1 MSGTNNPYDPTEIYK
16 RWAQQNEQFQSEFQ
30 KGFERMR
37 RQIDEISRL
46 PESWRKISEQM
57 EAVSK
62 QGGFGQMAEGAQ
74 QFTDMMKAA
83 MSPWQQSTG
92 QPAVGHSRTQYAAGM
107 GRIQDQHRQQRQD
120 IHTWEAER
128 NALPEAERNALGLEE
143 GDLVQ
148 VVVLPV
154 VKKEVN
160 K

>member
-16 RWAQQNEQFQSEFQ
+16 RWTQQNEQFQSEFQ

-92 QPAVGHSRTQYAAGM
+92 QPSVPNMLLGWAAFKTSIGSN
-107 GRIQDQHRQQRQD
+107 GRIS
-120 IHTWEAER
+120 I
-128 NALPEAERNALGLEE
+128 PEAERNALGLEE

>member
-16 RWAQQNEQFQSEFQ
+16 RWTQQNEQFQSEFQ

-37 RQIDEISRL
+37 QQIDEISRL

-62 QGGFGQMAEGAQ
+62 QGGFGQMVEGAQ

-92 QPAVGHSRTQYAAGM
+92 QPAVPNMLLGWAAFKTSIGSN
-107 GRIQDQHRQQRQD
+107 GRIS
-120 IHTWEAER
+120 I
-128 NALPEAERNALGLEE
+128 PEAERNALGLEE

>member
-16 RWAQQNEQFQSEFQ
+16 RWAEQNEQFQSEFQ

-57 EAVSK
+57 DAVSK

-83 MSPWQQSTG
+83 MRPWQQSTG
-92 QPAVGHSRTQYAAGM
+92 QPAVPNMLLGWAAFKTSIGSN
-107 GRIQDQHRQQRQD
+107 GRIS
-120 IHTWEAER
+120 I
-128 NALPEAERNALGLEE
+128 PEAERNALGLEE

-160 K
+160 

>member
-92 QPAVGHSRTQYAAGM
+92 QPAVPNMLLGWAAFKTSIGSN
-107 GRIQDQHRQQRQD
+107 GRIS
-120 IHTWEAER
+120 I
-128 NALPEAERNALGLEE
+128 PEAERNALGLEE

>member
-16 RWAQQNEQFQSEFQ
+16 RWTQQNEQFQSEFQ

-37 RQIDEISRL
+37 QQIDEISRL

-92 QPAVGHSRTQYAAGM
+92 QPAVPNMLLGWAAFKTSIGSN
-107 GRIQDQHRQQRQD
+107 GRIS
-120 IHTWEAER
+120 I
-128 NALPEAERNALGLEE
+128 PEAERNALGLEE

>member
-16 RWAQQNEQFQSEFQ
+16 RWAEQNEQFQSEFQ

-57 EAVSK
+57 DAVSK

-74 QFTDMMKAA
+74 QFTDMMKAV
-83 MSPWQQSTG
+83 MRPWQQSTG
-92 QPAVGHSRTQYAAGM
+92 QPAVPNMLLGWAAFKTSIGSN
-107 GRIQDQHRQQRQD
+107 GRIS
-120 IHTWEAER
+120 I
-128 NALPEAERNALGLEE
+128 PEAERNALGLEE

-160 K
+160 